1 MAGRFRNARLGMFLN
16 ICIGGF
22 FVLAAVVVVV
32 SVNYSMR
39 QQALVEAQSKARIIL
54 DRNLATHT
62 YFSRIMKPS
71 IFAWSEPFRSKDYFD
86 HTWMSSTYAIREIE
100 KYFKALKPSGYSF
113 KDSAVDARSPENEAD
128 EYERVFFEN
137 LKAGKKP
144 EMESKVRIIDGKP
157 YLVVLKKGEVMEA
170 SCLRC
175 HSRPENAPKGMTD
188 YYGSERSFNRQEGQL
203 ASIVSLR
210 IPLSEAYAAANVFSW
225 KLSAILLVVLVC
237 LFSIQ
242 FWFYRRYLLVPLE
255 IMRKKANEIAAQE
268 GHLGEELPQPFGREI
283 RELTST
289 FNEMSVKLR
298 HDRDHL
304 EELVQKRTEA
314 LQESEKR
321 YHSLFENMLEGFAY
335 CKMLYDGEGHPIDFI
350 YLYVNVAFER
360 LTGLRAVTG
369 KKVTEAIPGVKE
381 SNPELLE
388 IYGRVAL
395 TGNPERFEIDFK
407 PLARL
412 LSISVYSPE
421 KGYFVAVFDD
431 VTERKSY
438 EDKLKQFAVHDQL
451 TGLLNRR
458 GLEDILSR
466 SIAKAKRGAVSS
478 LLYTDLDNF
487 KDVNDTIG
495 HSAGDDVLVIL
506 VDLLKAALRTE
517 DVVFRLGGDEFAVL
531 LDGIDGR
538 EALFA
543 AERLRAAVE
552 AHRFELQGRVFP
564 LSLSIGV
571 VRIDG
576 TLALGELLSEADTAM
591 YRAKAQGK
599 NRVVAT

>member
-100 KYFKALKPSGYSF
+100 KYFKALNPSGYSF

-517 DVVFRLGGDEFAVL
+517 DIVFRLGGDEFAVL

>member
-1 MAGRFRNARLGMFLN
+1 MAGWFRNARLGMFLN
-16 ICIGGF
+16 LCIGGF

-100 KYFKALKPSGYSF
+100 KYFKALNPSGYSF

-225 KLSAILLVVLVC
+225 KLSAFLLVVLVC

-242 FWFYRRYLLVPLE
+242 LGLYRRYLLVPLE

-268 GHLGEELPQPFGREI
+268 GRLGEELPQPFGREI

-304 EELVQKRTEA
+304 EELVHKRTEA

-335 CKMLYDGEGHPIDFI
+335 CKMIYDGEGHPADFI
-350 YLYVNVAFER
+350 YLDVNAAFER
-360 LTGLRAVTG
+360 LTGFRAVTG

-381 SNPELLE
+381 SNLELLE

-438 EDKLKQFAVHDQL
+438 EEKLKHFAVHDQL

-466 SIAKAKRGAVSS
+466 TIARAKRGAVSS

-591 YRAKAQGK
+591 YRAKSQGK

>member
-517 DVVFRLGGDEFAVL
+517 DIVFRLGGDEFAVL

-571 VRIDG
+571 VKIDG

>member
-1 MAGRFRNARLGMFLN
+1 MVGWFRNTRLGMFLN
-16 ICIGGF
+16 LCIGGF
-22 FVLAAVVVVV
+22 FILAAVVVVV

-100 KYFKALKPSGYSF
+100 KYFKALNPSGYSF
-113 KDSAVDARSPENEAD
+113 KDSAVDARSPENEAV
-128 EYERVFFEN
+128 EYERIFFEN

-188 YYGSERSFNRQEGQL
+188 YYGSERSFNRQEGEL

-225 KLSAILLVVLVC
+225 KLSAILLVVLIF
-237 LFSIQ
+237 LFGVQ
-242 FWFYRRYLLVPLE
+242 MGLYRRYLLVPLA
-255 IMRKKANEIAAQE
+255 IMRKKANEIATQE
-268 GHLGEELPQPFGREI
+268 GHLGEELPRPFGREI
-283 RELTST
+283 RELTSS

-298 HDRDHL
+298 HDRNHL
-304 EELVQKRTEA
+304 EELVHKRTEA
-314 LQESEKR
+314 LQESEER

-335 CKMLYDGEGHPIDFI
+335 CKMIYDGEGHPVDFI
-350 YLYVNVAFER
+350 YLDVNVAFER
-360 LTGLRAVTG
+360 LTGLGGVTG

-438 EDKLKQFAVHDQL
+438 EEKLKHFAVHDQL

-466 SIAKAKRGAVSS
+466 TIARAKRGVISS

-495 HSAGDDVLVIL
+495 HSAGDNVLMVLADI
-506 VDLLKAALRTE
+506 LKAVLRTE

-531 LDGIDGR
+531 LDGIEGR
-538 EALFA
+538 EALLA

>member
-466 SIAKAKRGAVSS
+466 SIAKAKRGVVSS

-517 DVVFRLGGDEFAVL
+517 DIVFRLGGDEFAVL

>member
-100 KYFKALKPSGYSF
+100 KYFKALNPSGYSF

-268 GHLGEELPQPFGREI
+268 GRLGEELPQPFGREI

-289 FNEMSVKLR
+289 FNEMLVKLR

-335 CKMLYDGEGHPIDFI
+335 CKMIYDGEGHPADFI
-350 YLYVNVAFER
+350 YLDVNAAFER
-360 LTGLRAVTG
+360 LTGLGAVTG
-369 KKVTEAIPGVKE
+369 KKVTEANPGVKE

-517 DVVFRLGGDEFAVL
+517 DIVFRLGGDEFAVL

-591 YRAKAQGK
+591 YRAKSQGK

>member
-16 ICIGGF
+16 LCIGGF

-100 KYFKALKPSGYSF
+100 KYFNALNPSGYSF

-175 HSRPENAPKGMTD
+175 HSRPENAPEGMTD

-360 LTGLRAVTG
+360 LTGLGAVTG

>member
-16 ICIGGF
+16 LCIGGF

-100 KYFKALKPSGYSF
+100 KYFKALNPSGYSF

-517 DVVFRLGGDEFAVL
+517 DIVFRLGGDEFAVL

-591 YRAKAQGK
+591 YRAKSQGK

>member
-1 MAGRFRNARLGMFLN
+1 MAGWIRNARLGMFLN
-16 ICIGGF
+16 LCIGGF
-22 FVLAAVVVVV
+22 FVLAAVIVVV

-39 QQALVEAQSKARIIL
+39 RQALVEAQSKARIIL
-54 DRNLATHT
+54 DRNLATHA

-100 KYFKALKPSGYSF
+100 KFFKALNPSGYSF

-137 LKAGKKP
+137 IKAGKMP

-175 HSRPENAPKGMTD
+175 HSRPENAPKGLTD
-188 YYGSERSFNRQEGQL
+188 YYGSERSFNRREGEL

-225 KLSAILLVVLVC
+225 KLSGILLVVLIC

-242 FWFYRRYLLVPLE
+242 FWLYRRYLLAPLE
-255 IMRKKANEIAAQE
+255 IMRKKTNEIATQD
-268 GHLGEELPQPFGREI
+268 GHLGEELDRPFGREI

-289 FNEMSVKLR
+289 FNKMSVKLR
-298 HDRDHL
+298 YDRDHL

-321 YHSLFENMLEGFAY
+321 YRSLFENMLEGFAY
-335 CKMLYDGEGHPIDFI
+335 CKMLYDDEGRPIDFI
-350 YLYVNVAFER
+350 YLDVNAAFER
-360 LTGLRAVTG
+360 LTGLKDVKG

-381 SNPELLE
+381 STPELFE

-395 TGNPERFEIDFK
+395 TGNPEKFEIDFK
-407 PLARL
+407 PLAKQ

-421 KGYFVAVFDD
+421 KGCFVAVFDD

-438 EDKLKQFAVHDQL
+438 EDKLKHFAVHDQL

-458 GLEDILSR
+458 GLEEILSR
-466 SIAKAKRGAVSS
+466 RISKAKRGVVSS

-487 KDVNDTIG
+487 KDVNDTVG
-495 HSAGDDVLVIL
+495 HGAGDYVLVIL
-506 VDLLKAALRTE
+506 ADILKSAVRTE
-517 DVVFRLGGDEFAVL
+517 DIVFRLGGDEFAVL
-531 LDGIDGR
+531 LDGIDGG
-538 EALFA
+538 EALLA
-543 AERLRAAVE
+543 AERLRAAVR
-552 AHRFELQGRVFP
+552 AHRFELKGLVFP

-576 TLALGELLSEADTAM
+576 TLMLGELLSEADTAM

>member
-100 KYFKALKPSGYSF
+100 KYFKALNPSGYSF

-242 FWFYRRYLLVPLE
+242 LGLYRRYLLVPLE

-268 GHLGEELPQPFGREI
+268 GRLGEELPQPFGREI

-289 FNEMSVKLR
+289 FNEMLVKLR

-335 CKMLYDGEGHPIDFI
+335 CKMIYDGEGHPADFI
-350 YLYVNVAFER
+350 YLDVNAAFER
-360 LTGLRAVTG
+360 LTGLGAVTG
-369 KKVTEAIPGVKE
+369 KKVTEANPGVKE

-438 EDKLKQFAVHDQL
+438 EEKLKHFAVHDQL

-466 SIAKAKRGAVSS
+466 TIARAKRGAVSS

-517 DVVFRLGGDEFAVL
+517 DVVFRLGGETSLPFCSTGST
-531 LDGIDGR
+531 DGKPCLRRSVCAQLWRRI
-538 EALFA
+538 ALSCMA
-543 AERLRAAVE
+543 
-552 AHRFELQGRVFP
+552 GY
-564 LSLSIGV
+564 SL
-571 VRIDG
+571 
-576 TLALGELLSEADTAM
+576 
-591 YRAKAQGK
+591 
-599 NRVVAT
+599 

>member
-16 ICIGGF
+16 LCIGGF
-22 FVLAAVVVVV
+22 FILAAVVVVV

-100 KYFKALKPSGYSF
+100 KYFKALNPSGYSF

-203 ASIVSLR
+203 AGIVSLR

-268 GHLGEELPQPFGREI
+268 GRLGEELPQPFGREI

-289 FNEMSVKLR
+289 FNEMLVKLR

-335 CKMLYDGEGHPIDFI
+335 CKMIYDGEGHPIDFI

-360 LTGLRAVTG
+360 LTGLGAVTG
-369 KKVTEAIPGVKE
+369 KKVTEANPGVKE

-438 EDKLKQFAVHDQL
+438 EDKLKHFAVHDQL

-466 SIAKAKRGAVSS
+466 TIAKAKRGAVSS

-517 DVVFRLGGDEFAVL
+517 DIVFRLGGDEFAVL

-571 VRIDG
+571 VKIDG
-576 TLALGELLSEADTAM
+576 ILALGELLSEADTAM

>member
-1 MAGRFRNARLGMFLN
+1 MAGWIRNARLGMFLN
-16 ICIGGF
+16 LCIGGF
-22 FVLAAVVVVV
+22 FILAAVVVVV
-32 SVNYSMR
+32 NVNYSMR
-39 QQALVEAQSKARIIL
+39 QQALVEAQAKARIIL

-100 KYFKALKPSGYSF
+100 KYFKALNPSGYSF

-128 EYERVFFEN
+128 EYESVFFEN
-137 LKAGKKP
+137 LKAGRQP
-144 EMESKVRIIDGKP
+144 ETESRVRIIDGKP

-175 HSRPENAPKGMTD
+175 HSRPENAPKGLTD
-188 YYGSERSFNRQEGQL
+188 FYGSERSFNRRAGEL

-225 KLSAILLVVLVC
+225 KLSAILLVVLYC
-237 LFSIQ
+237 LFTVQ
-242 FWFYRRYLLVPLE
+242 FWLYRSYLLKPLNV
-255 IMRKKANEIAAQE
+255 MRKKANEIATQD
-268 GHLGEELPQPFGREI
+268 GHLGEELPQPFGREM

-304 EELVQKRTEA
+304 EELVHRRTEA

-335 CKMLYDGEGHPIDFI
+335 CQMLYDDQGRPADFI
-350 YLYVNVAFER
+350 YLDVNAAFER
-360 LTGLRAVTG
+360 LTGLADVTG
-369 KKVTEAIPGVKE
+369 KKITEAIPGVKE
-381 SNPELLE
+381 SNPELIE
-388 IYGRVAL
+388 IYGRVAM
-395 TGNPERFEIDFK
+395 TGNPEKFEIDFK
-407 PLARL
+407 PLGKD

-421 KGYFVAVFDD
+421 RDYFVAVFDD
-431 VTERKSY
+431 VTERKRN
-438 EDKLKQFAVHDQL
+438 EEKLKHFADHDQL

-458 GLEDILSR
+458 GLEEILSR
-466 SIAKAKRGAVSS
+466 TIAKAKRGVVSS

-495 HSAGDDVLVIL
+495 HSAGDDVLVTL

-531 LDGIDGR
+531 LDGIDGP
-538 EALFA
+538 EALLA

-552 AHRFELQGRVFP
+552 AHRFELEGRVFP
-564 LSLSIGV
+564 LSLSIGIV
-571 VRIDG
+571 KIDG
-576 TLALGELLSEADTAM
+576 ALSLGELLSQADKAM

>member
-100 KYFKALKPSGYSF
+100 KYFKALNPSGYSF

-466 SIAKAKRGAVSS
+466 SIAKAKRGVVSS

-517 DVVFRLGGDEFAVL
+517 DIVFRLGGDEFAVL

>member
-1 MAGRFRNARLGMFLN
+1 M
-16 ICIGGF
+16 
-22 FVLAAVVVVV
+22 
-32 SVNYSMR
+32 
-39 QQALVEAQSKARIIL
+39 
-54 DRNLATHT
+54 
-62 YFSRIMKPS
+62 
-71 IFAWSEPFRSKDYFD
+71 
-86 HTWMSSTYAIREIE
+86 
-100 KYFKALKPSGYSF
+100 
-113 KDSAVDARSPENEAD
+113 
-128 EYERVFFEN
+128 
-137 LKAGKKP
+137 
-144 EMESKVRIIDGKP
+144 
-157 YLVVLKKGEVMEA
+157 
-170 SCLRC
+170 
-175 HSRPENAPKGMTD
+175 
-188 YYGSERSFNRQEGQL
+188 
-203 ASIVSLR
+203 
-210 IPLSEAYAAANVFSW
+210 
-225 KLSAILLVVLVC
+225 
-237 LFSIQ
+237 
-242 FWFYRRYLLVPLE
+242 
-255 IMRKKANEIAAQE
+255 
-268 GHLGEELPQPFGREI
+268 GEELPQPFGREI
-283 RELTST
+283 RELTSS

-298 HDRDHL
+298 YDRDHL

-407 PLARL
+407 SLARL
-412 LSISVYSPE
+412 LSISVYSSE

-438 EDKLKQFAVHDQL
+438 EEKLKHFAVHDQL

-517 DVVFRLGGDEFAVL
+517 DIVFRLGGDEFAVL